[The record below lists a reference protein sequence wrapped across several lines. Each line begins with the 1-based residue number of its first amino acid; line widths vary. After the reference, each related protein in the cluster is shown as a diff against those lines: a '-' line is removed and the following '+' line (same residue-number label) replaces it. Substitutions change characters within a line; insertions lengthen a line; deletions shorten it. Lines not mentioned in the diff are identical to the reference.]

1 MIIGLALIGF
11 IYGLWFG
18 GYCANVVGGTSE
30 DWALSIFGWT
40 FAGGI
45 AGWVFQNIPRAL
57 TDRDNLR
64 SMCAGLGFLYGVWLH
79 RKAMIDDYSFTIWPI
94 FGWSICLCAHDRSKY
109 LL

>member
-11 IYGLWFG
+11 IYGLWYG
-18 GYCANVVGGTSE
+18 GYYADVVGGASG
-30 DWALSIFGWT
+30 DWAFGSIFGWT

-45 AGWVFQNIPRAL
+45 AGWILQNIPKAL

-79 RKAMIDDYSFTIWPI
+79 RKAMIYDYSFTIWPI
-94 FGWSICLCAHDRSKY
+94 FGR
-109 LL
+109 